1 MTSELETRVNSASHV
16 MRIVIAIAVIAL
28 TAWMAFEWVQNGKPV
43 PLFLILL
50 IAGIG
55 LPAFVELTARNYDRR
70 ALAVWTSAMMG
81 SSMLAIAVE
90 DRSIWFGLLGALFAI
105 AGLVLTAWPAG
116 KGMT

>member
-1 MTSELETRVNSASHV
+1 MTSELETRVNSASHM
-16 MRIVIAIAVIAL
+16 MRIVIAVAVVAL
-28 TAWMAFEWVQNGKPV
+28 AAWMAFDWVQNGKSV

-55 LPAFVELTARNYDRR
+55 LPAFVEFTARNYSRR

-90 DRSIWFGLLGALFAI
+90 DRSVWFGLLGALFAI

-116 KGMT
+116 KDGT